1 LKLKGSVFAAEHV
14 QNLFFRLTYP
24 VSAEGSVVV
33 ASDGDAGIELD
44 AVLVGEL
51 EQLKTTA

>member
-1 LKLKGSVFAAEHV
+1 MSMS
-14 QNLFFRLTYP
+14 TYP

-33 ASDGDAGIELD
+33 ASDGDAGVVLA

-51 EQLKTTA
+51 EQLKTTTNIITKSEV